1 MTLPIAI
8 TLDDNTAT
16 SQTLAGLSTGTTYY
30 WQVKAHNIGLVLES
44 VWAGP
49 AQFST
54 NASSSAPTIVP
65 IVGSPIQNV
74 IVDTDSPQLS
84 WFLPS
89 QSDGLKYDLQ
99 YSVTGEFSDAVEIN
113 DLSIN
118 SVKIDNIKDGQKYYW
133 RVRSKDN
140 NGNVS
145 IYSAIGSFVGQG
157 ITDVEEPTIIPE
169 KFEVSQNYPNPFNP
183 STVINYAL
191 PKAEFVTIRIYN
203 MLGQEVATLLNNEV
217 NAGVYNIMW
226 NGMDNSGTKVATGT
240 YIYRVVAGDN
250 VVSKKMILLK

>member
-1 MTLPIAI
+1 
-8 TLDDNTAT
+8 
-16 SQTLAGLSTGTTYY
+16 
-30 WQVKAHNIGLVLES
+30 
-44 VWAGP
+44 
-49 AQFST
+49 
-54 NASSSAPTIVP
+54 
-65 IVGSPIQNV
+65 
-74 IVDTDSPQLS
+74 VDTNSPQLS

-89 QSDGLKYDLQ
+89 QSDGLNYELQ
-99 YSVTGEFSDAVEIN
+99 YSVTGQFDDAVEIN
-113 DLSIN
+113 DLTTN
-118 SVKIDNIKDGQKYYW
+118 SVTINNIQDNQKYYW

-145 IYSAIGSFVGQG
+145 IYSSVASFVGQG
-157 ITDVEEPTIIPE
+157 ITDVEEPAIIPE
-169 KFEVSQNYPNPFNP
+169 KFSVSQNYPNPFNP

-250 VVSKKMILLK
+250 IVSKKMILLK